1 MNSLRLRI
9 GTAALSVL
17 AAALLA
23 AASPEVSRGLS
34 NCTASQLAP
43 ALGDV
48 TVNQGLGNYAY
59 RVRGKDT
66 LVKFFLTN
74 PTTCAVTNTQS
85 INITGAT
92 LTVSSAPTG
101 SSPVTAFQSFGG
113 APAVTAVVSNTSA
126 ADPVFAVPSNY
137 LTPTGSDLTF
147 IPTFTATVT
156 YLRKNGTTTT
166 TGLTTTFSN
175 PSNPPVTF
183 DHATRALRVLV
194 VPMGDATQGVLANTQ
209 FTSTDQTSTQN
220 GFSALSRIFP
230 VPGGVSPL
238 DGTGGIRYAI
248 DLSAML
254 NLKSVAGA
262 YDLNGKFCGSSGN
275 FGAIK
280 PLLAGFMQAWNS
292 NPLNA
297 NKQVDRVLGV
307 VGQGISDGADSSG
320 VICADGMASVV
331 SPEAWVRAIADKPAA
346 GRVAAVP
353 SRTGSLMAMELSHT
367 WGGEPAPSTTHHS
380 PNVTADTTNPG
391 RAYNVTTRSYL
402 ATNRSVMKYSFV
414 TSPPWDD
421 TLTLLEPADYS
432 YDRCAFGGTTTAD
445 CSALGTT
452 TGTTLGVAAG
462 NGFVVSGTVDDTNNT
477 ADIIESGFA
486 NSLLIG
492 RDDNSLYR
500 YVRRDSTMPNVE
512 PITNIGFHVS
522 FEDTLHNTGT
532 QDNATTHKGLFSFA
546 LGDSLPE
553 PGNDLAEVQLW
564 KVSNVNHTNP
574 STLNGDTL
582 LYHKTQQSSAPQPL
596 GAGKVAKYTDTQFV
610 DEVHPALSDGGGW
623 IAWEAPLAASVPGST
638 VIHVAPST
646 SSSNAVTLPVP
657 TADKHIVFESN
668 RDDGDLEIYSMNAD
682 GSGQTRLTN
691 SPGFDKMPAASP
703 DGSKIAFVSDRTETD
718 QIFVMD
724 ANGGNVQ
731 QLTTL
736 GTNAFPT
743 WSPDGTKIAFMSD
756 RNTDTNH
763 RQIWVMNADGTD
775 QHALTIG
782 GDDYYPTWSP
792 DGQKIAFASTRGGGN
807 SQIWVANSDGSGSPT
822 QLTTASVGPPI
833 HDQPSWSTDGSKIAF
848 SGGSSSSAYDV
859 YVMNTDGSGQTNL
872 TNNAADDRI
881 ASWSPDGSKIAFT
894 SNRAGNYDVYVMNA
908 GGGGATPITSG
919 TADDSSPS
927 WSPARDTGLS
937 DAFPAWKH
945 STDAIAYAFQGDL
958 YTQSLSFPGGVPSA
972 AGDPTRIYTA
982 GEGEFGPPAAHH
994 PSWSLDGSSIAFD
1007 AAGDIYTIPAAG
1019 GPPLTQLTNN
1029 AEAEHDPSWSHTAG
1043 DNRIAYVRGPLGPC
1057 TPSTKLYVVD
1067 PATDTQDK
1075 VGDEGCGLFPSF
1087 GTNGRI
1093 AFLKPDGNIWS
1104 AAPDGTTEKQLTV
1117 SGQDSFPSAAGNM
1130 LAFDRL
1136 FSACPPVIDEC
1147 FATQLDIMLMSAI
1160 GTNSFSAVSN
1170 VALKA
1175 DVFHEVNGTAYPVY
1189 VGLAPDEVDG
1199 AIQTWHINFDGSNAP
1214 SGGVLKIRFT
1224 DGVQYVDG
1232 GTVLAPTVAPKP
1244 PTAAIYS
1251 PLDTTYSYRAT
1262 LPLSG
1267 TGYDAEGN
1275 VLPASSLHWT
1285 LTLPN
1290 GSTFALPNGGNFAS
1304 IDLQPPGAGW
1314 PGGTFTFTLVASDGK
1329 LSSAPVTRSIRV
1341 VAYDFFGAGFLPPI
1355 LNPPGVNTAK
1365 PGAQFPMKWQL
1376 KSPSG
1381 KFVSDLGTVKA
1392 VEYATDGNLPTC
1404 NFSSAMGPR
1413 VALSIGGTA
1422 LRYDTKNNQ
1431 FVYNWTTPT
1440 NPGCYVFTLTLT
1452 DGTEHQAWFQLS

>member
-1 MNSLRLRI
+1 MNSLRLRT
-9 GTAALSVL
+9 GTAVLSVL

-34 NCTASQLAP
+34 NCTASQLVP

-74 PTTCAVTNTQS
+74 PTTCAVTSTQS

-147 IPTFTATVT
+147 TPTFTATVT
-156 YLRKNGTTTT
+156 YSRKNGTTTT

-194 VPMGDATQGVLANTQ
+194 VPMGDATQGILANTQ

-254 NLKSVAGA
+254 DLKSVAGA

-275 FGAIK
+275 FDAIK
-280 PLLAGFMQAWNS
+280 ALLAGFMQAWNS
-292 NPLNA
+292 KPLNA

-380 PNVTADTTNPG
+380 PNVTADTTNLG

-492 RDDNSLYR
+492 GDDNSLYR
-500 YVRRDSTMPNVE
+500 YVRRDSTMPNAE

-532 QDNATTHKGLFSFA
+532 QDDATTHKGLFSFA
-546 LGDSLPE
+546 LGDDLPE

-574 STLNGDTL
+574 STLNGDKL
-582 LYHKTQQSSAPQPL
+582 LYDKTQQSSAPQPI

-623 IAWEAPLAASVPGST
+623 IAWEAPLVPSVPGST

-646 SSSNAVTLPVP
+646 SSANAITLPVP
-657 TADKHIVFESN
+657 TTDKHIVFESN

-775 QHALTIG
+775 QHALTTG

-807 SQIWVANSDGSGSPT
+807 SQIWVANSDGSGPLT
-822 QLTTASVGPPI
+822 QLTTASSGPPI

-908 GGGGATPITSG
+908 GGGGVTQVTTNA
-919 TADDSSPS
+919 AADSSSS
-927 WSPARDTGLS
+927 WSPARDTGLT
-937 DAFPAWKH
+937 DAFPAWKP
-945 STDAIAYAFQGDL
+945 STDAIAYAFHGDL

-972 AGDPTRIYTA
+972 AGDPIRIYTA
-982 GEGEFGPPAAHH
+982 GDGELGPPAAHH
-994 PSWSLDGSSIAFD
+994 PSWSLNGNSIAFD

-1019 GPPLTQLTNN
+1019 GSPTQLTNN

-1067 PATDTQDK
+1067 PVTDTQDK

-1136 FSACPPVIDEC
+1136 FSACPLVIDEEC
-1147 FATQLDIMLMSAI
+1147 FDTQLDIMLMSSI
-1160 GTNSFSAVSN
+1160 GTNSFSAESN
-1170 VALKA
+1170 VPLKA

-1189 VGLAPDEVDG
+1189 VGLNPDQVDG

-1232 GTVLAPTVAPKP
+1232 GTVFAPTVAPKP

-1262 LPLSG
+1262 LALSG

-1275 VLPASSLHWT
+1275 VLPESSLHWT

-1290 GSTFALPNGGNFAS
+1290 GTPYPLPNGGNFAS
-1304 IDLQPPGAGW
+1304 TDLQPPAAGW
-1314 PGGTFTFTLVASDGK
+1314 PGGTFTFTLVASDGT
-1329 LSSAPVTRSIRV
+1329 LSSAPVTRKLVV
-1341 VAYDFFGAGFLPPI
+1341 VAYDFVGAGFLSPI
-1355 LNPPGVNTAK
+1355 ANPPGVNTGK

-1392 VEYATDGNLPTC
+1392 VEYQTDGNPPTC
-1404 NFSSAMGPR
+1404 TFSSAMGPR
-1413 VALSIGGTA
+1413 VALPNGGTA

-1440 NPGCYVFTLTLT
+1440 SPGCYVFTLTLS
-1452 DGTEHQAWFQLS
+1452 DGTEHQAYFKLS